1 MVRMKKVLLASFLI
15 FCIVNS
21 LSADDKIFRSLQ
33 FSAVVSINLD
43 TMLTYD
49 AIWNYG
55 AKERNPIVG
64 AYIDNLPLTLGID
77 SLINMTLVWGT
88 NKIYKKNKTLAYAIV
103 IGVNLIQAYCFYTH
117 YQLRHQAVR

>member
-1 MVRMKKVLLASFLI
+1 MLI
-15 FCIVNS
+15 FCLVSS

-55 AKERNPIVG
+55 AKERNPIV
-64 AYIDNLPLTLGID
+64 AAHINNLPLTLGID

-88 NKIYKKNKTLAYAIV
+88 NKIYKKNKLLAYAIV
-103 IGVNLIQAYCFYTH
+103 IGVNLIQAYCFFTH
-117 YQLRHQAVR
+117 YQLRHRAVR

>member
-1 MVRMKKVLLASFLI
+1 MKRFALLFLLILSLMSFL
-15 FCIVNS
+15 
-21 LSADDKIFRSLQ
+21 SAKDAVFKSLQ
-33 FSAVVSINLD
+33 FSAVMSVNLD

-55 AKERNPIVG
+55 AKEMNPIV
-64 AYIDNLPLTLGID
+64 ASYIENVPLTLGID
-77 SLINMTLVWGT
+77 FALNTALVWGT

-117 YQLRHQAVR
+117 YRMRQQRLR

>member
-1 MVRMKKVLLASFLI
+1 
-15 FCIVNS
+15 
-21 LSADDKIFRSLQ
+21 
-33 FSAVVSINLD
+33 
-43 TMLTYD
+43 MLTYD

-55 AKERNPIVG
+55 AKERNPAVA

-77 SLINMTLVWGT
+77 TALNMTLIWGT

-117 YQLRHQAVR
+117 HRLRHQSFR

>member
-1 MVRMKKVLLASFLI
+1 MKKFILISFLAFSLVI
-15 FCIVNS
+15 S
-21 LSADDKIFRSLQ
+21 LSADDKVFRSLQ
-33 FSAVVSINLD
+33 FSAVLSINLD

-55 AKERNPIVG
+55 AKERNPAVA

-77 SLINMTLVWGT
+77 TVLNMTLIWGT

-117 YQLRHQAVR
+117 HRLRHQSF